1 MLLLSYGVFFRGNE
15 MLRCPVCAKVDM
27 AVLELDGVEIDY
39 CFDCGGIWLDAGELE
54 LLMGSSEKKD
64 EILSSFQDV
73 DKICKEKKRP
83 CPICKKSMKKV
94 IIKTENGEVLIDECV
109 ERHGVWFDKGEL
121 YQIVSCAQKEADSP
135 ALSFLRDIFC
145 SKQVN

>member
-1 MLLLSYGVFFRGNE
+1 